1 MKIKTITCH
10 EVYNHGASLQEFALL
25 QYLKNIGHNA
35 QTIHYKPNYLSGH
48 FKLRTISNPRFDKP
62 LLRQLYILA
71 KLPGRIFAL
80 KRKKAFD
87 EFSRKY
93 INTDSKLY
101 RSNEE
106 LKEDLPEADA
116 YICGSDQIWNS
127 FFQNGKD
134 PSFYLN
140 FVPSNKLK
148 ISYAASFA
156 IDAIEES
163 LKPFVKENIER
174 IDKISVRESSGL
186 KILEDLSITRAVQVL
201 DPVFLI
207 ESKYW
212 KKTFVTPIKEK
223 FIFVYDFESNKN
235 IERISIETAKKHNLK
250 IFTVN
255 QNITY
260 ADKNFFKKSPEVFLS
275 LISNANFII
284 GNSFHA
290 LAFSLIFNK
299 IFFVIDR
306 NEKINTRMRD
316 FMSSLNLSYL
326 NLDVDEFK
334 TFDKVS
340 INYEKV
346 NFELREKIKKS
357 KNFLIKALKN
367 DE

>member
-163 LKPFVKENIER
+163 LKPFVQENIER

-212 KKTFVTPIKEK
+212 EETFVTPIKEK

-357 KNFLIKALKN
+357 QNFLKKALKN

>member
-106 LKEDLPEADA
+106 LKEDLPVADA

-163 LKPFVKENIER
+163 LKPFVQENIER

-212 KKTFVTPIKEK
+212 EETFVTPIKEK

-299 IFFVIDR
+299 IFFVVDR

-346 NFELREKIKKS
+346 NFELREKIEKS
-357 KNFLIKALKN
+357 QNFLKKALKN

>member
-106 LKEDLPEADA
+106 LKEDLPVADA

-174 IDKISVRESSGL
+174 IDEISVRESTGL

-207 ESKYW
+207 GSKYW
-212 KKTFVTPIKEK
+212 EDTFVTPIKEK

-299 IFFVIDR
+299 IFFVVDR

-346 NFELREKIKKS
+346 NFDLREKIEKS
-357 KNFLIKALKN
+357 QNFLKKALKN